1 MTFLQVQ
8 IHLQFLHLPQIF
20 KMARRG
26 DKGDNDVPKV
36 KLTKSSLKKA
46 MRLFQ
51 YIGPYKGQFF
61 LGLVFLVLTGAT
73 AIVFPRF
80 MGLLVDSSNISID
93 RINEMGWKLLV
104 LFALQAIFSFFRV
117 VLFVNVTENMLF
129 AIRKATYAHL
139 IQMPMSFF
147 AQRRVGEINSRMSAD
162 LAQIGDTFTTN
173 IAEFLRQLII
183 ILGGITA
190 LFFTS
195 LKLAFLM
202 LSIVPVVAIVAV
214 VFGRYI
220 RGFSKRVQDKVA
232 ESNVIVEETMQGIA
246 NVKSFANEF
255 FEILRY
261 TKNIKE
267 IKSLAITGGKA
278 RGAFFSFIIFC
289 LFGAIILLIWFAV
302 KLESQGELSHGDMIQ
317 FMLYTVFVGAS
328 IGGIADQY
336 AQIQRAIGATERVME
351 LLDEPKETLVL
362 PTTSAFSVVPFQRLH
377 GNVQFDGVA
386 FTYPSR
392 KEIQVLKNISFEA
405 KSGETIAFVG
415 PSGSGKSTMT
425 SLILRFYEPELGTI
439 LIDNKSI
446 DKYTLTELRNNM
458 AIVPQDVLLFGG
470 TIRENIAYGKPNA
483 TLEEIEAA
491 ARKANAHDFI
501 SSFPE
506 QYETI
511 VGERGIKLSGGQR
524 QRVAIARAVLKDP
537 AILILD
543 EATSSLDSE
552 SERLVQEA
560 LDKLMVGRTSFVIAH
575 RLSTIRNANKII
587 VIDKG
592 EVVEMGNHAQLMDNP
607 KGLYKNLSRL
617 QFEGEMN

>member
-1 MTFLQVQ
+1 
-8 IHLQFLHLPQIF
+8 
-20 KMARRG
+20 MARRG
-26 DKGDNDVPKV
+26 GFSSSEDKNIPKV
-36 KLTKSSLKKA
+36 KLTKNSLKKA
-46 MRLFQ
+46 LRLFH
-51 YIGPYKGQFF
+51 YIGPYKGQFV
-61 LGLVFLVLTGAT
+61 LGLIFLILTGVT

-80 MGLLVDSSNISID
+80 MGLLVDSSQISME
-93 RINEMGWKLLV
+93 RINEMGLKLLI

-117 VLFVNVTENMLF
+117 VLFVNVTENMLL
-129 AIRKATYAHL
+129 AIRKATYSHL

-162 LAQIGDTFTTN
+162 LAQIGDTFTTS
-173 IAEFLRQLII
+173 IAEFLRQFII

-202 LSIVPVVAIVAV
+202 LAIVPVVAIVAV
-214 VFGRYI
+214 FFGRYI
-220 RGFSKRVQDKVA
+220 RGFSKKVQDKIA

-261 TKNIKE
+261 TKNINE
-267 IKSLAITGGKA
+267 IKKLAMTGGKA

-302 KLESQGELSHGDMIQ
+302 KLESEGQLSHGDMIQ

-328 IGGIADQY
+328 IGGIAEQY
-336 AQIQRAIGATERVME
+336 AQIQKAIGATERVME
-351 LLDEPKETLVL
+351 ILDEKNETITL
-362 PTTSAFSVVPFQRLH
+362 PNTENFSVVPFQRLS
-377 GNVQFDGVA
+377 GKVEFSNIG

-392 KEIQVLKNISFEA
+392 KEIEVIKNISFDA

-415 PSGSGKSTMT
+415 PSGSGKSTLT
-425 SLILRFYEPELGTI
+425 SLILRFYEPDSGTI
-439 LIDNKSI
+439 LFDGKVSSS
-446 DKYTLTELRNNM
+446 YSLTELRNNM

-470 TIRENIAYGKPNA
+470 TIRENIAYGKPDA
-483 TLEEIEAA
+483 SMEEIIEAS
-491 ARKANAHDFI
+491 RKANAHEFI
-501 SSFPE
+501 SGFPE

-524 QRVAIARAVLKDP
+524 QRVAIARAVLKNP

-575 RLSTIRNANKII
+575 RLSTIRNADKII

-592 EVVEMGNHAQLMDNP
+592 TVVEIGTHIELIEKDN
-607 KGLYKNLSRL
+607 GLYKNLSKL
-617 QFEGEMN
+617 QFEFEKNS

>member
-1 MTFLQVQ
+1 
-8 IHLQFLHLPQIF
+8 
-20 KMARRG
+20 MARRG
-26 DKGDNDVPKV
+26 GFSSADDKDLPKV
-36 KLTKSSLKKA
+36 KLSKNSLKKA

-61 LGLVFLVLTGAT
+61 LGLLFLVLTGIT

-80 MGLLVDSSNISID
+80 MGLLVDSSQVSLT
-93 RINEMGWKLLV
+93 RINEMGLKLLI

-117 VLFVNVTENMLF
+117 VLFVNVTENMLL

-162 LAQIGDTFTTN
+162 LAQIGDTFTTS
-173 IAEFLRQLII
+173 IAEFLRQFII

-202 LSIVPVVAIVAV
+202 LAIVPVVAIIAV

-220 RGFSKRVQDKVA
+220 RGFSKKVQDKVA

-261 TKNIKE
+261 TKNITE
-267 IKSLAITGGKA
+267 IKKLAMTGGKA

-302 KLESQGELSHGDMIQ
+302 KLESQGQLSHGDMIQ

-328 IGGIADQY
+328 IGGIAEQY
-336 AQIQRAIGATERVME
+336 AQIQKAIGATERVME
-351 LLDEPKETLVL
+351 ILDEKNEAITLPET
-362 PTTSAFSVVPFQRLH
+362 TEFSTVPFTRVA
-377 GNVQFDGVA
+377 GNVVFDQVA

-392 KEIQVLKNISFEA
+392 SEVQVLKNISF
-405 KSGETIAFVG
+405 KVNTGETIAFVG
-415 PSGSGKSTMT
+415 PSGSGKSTLT
-425 SLILRFYEPELGTI
+425 SLILRFYEPESGSI
-439 LIDNKSI
+439 FIDGKRSSE
-446 DKYTLTELRNNM
+446 YSLTELRNNM

-470 TIRENIAYGKPNA
+470 TIRENIAYGKPDA
-483 TLEEIEAA
+483 STEEIIEA

-506 QYETI
+506 GYETI

-524 QRVAIARAVLKDP
+524 QRVAIARAVLKNP

-575 RLSTIRNANKII
+575 RLSTIRNADNII

-592 EVVEMGNHAQLMDNP
+592 TVVEMGTHAQLIEKSD
-607 KGLYKNLSRL
+607 GLYRNLSKL
-617 QFEGEMN
+617 QFEYESVG